1 MTAEDPEEIVE
12 LIHTLEQLDAGTFL
26 MHEGVNVNDANDFT
40 RPWFAW
46 ANSIFSEFVEK
57 AVAYLS

>member
-1 MTAEDPEEIVE
+1 MREIARM
-12 LIHTLEQLDAGTFL
+12 LENMDAGTLL
-26 MHEGVNVNDANDFT
+26 MHEGVFKDDPGQFT

-57 AVAYLS
+57 AVDSL

>member
-1 MTAEDPEEIVE
+1 
-12 LIHTLEQLDAGTFL
+12 

-57 AVAYLS
+57 AVAYLK

>member
-1 MTAEDPEEIVE
+1 MLENMDAD
-12 LIHTLEQLDAGTFL
+12 TLL
-26 MHEGVNVNDANDFT
+26 MHEGVHKDDPKQFS

-57 AVAYLS
+57 AVAFLNK